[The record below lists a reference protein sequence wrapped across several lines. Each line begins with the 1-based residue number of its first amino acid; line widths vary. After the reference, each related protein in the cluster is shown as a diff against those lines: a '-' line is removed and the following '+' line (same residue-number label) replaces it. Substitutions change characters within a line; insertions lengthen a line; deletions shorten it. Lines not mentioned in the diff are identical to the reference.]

1 MTSYFSPHLLGA
13 EVHITSARCYGWVP
27 IYKITGKLPSGWWY
41 TYPSEKYEF
50 VSWEGWRPNIWWK
63 IKHVWNHQP
72 AICLGMSGGIN
83 IIKHPYLNLYVV
95 SILDPQGTGVVPN
108 PSHFFVTVAE
118 QAAPQLQRASQA
130 GRPVW
135 HQTNCEYFEHCAN
148 LRQFNFNRFIQ
159 GGAP

>member
-13 EVHITSARCYGWVP
+13 EVHITSAHCYGLVQ
-27 IYKITGKLPSGWWY
+27 IYKNTGNYHLVGGWP
-41 TYPSEKYEF
+41 TPLKNISQ
-50 VSWEGWRPNIWWK
+50 WEGLSQYMME

-83 IIKHPYLNLYVV
+83 IIKHPSE
-95 SILDPQGTGVVPN
+95 SIRSIYFGSPGHQGGAKPIA
-108 PSHFFVTVAE
+108 FFRHRGGASSS
-118 QAAPQLQRASQA
+118 AAPIRAVSQA

-148 LRQFNFNRFIQ
+148 STDS
-159 GGAP
+159 